1 MAWQLAFVQDTP
13 EAMWVSAVLLLG
25 AFLGFSITLLSLY
38 RWVPIPLQGRV
49 YQQMAF
55 CSPTP
60 RIRPWK
66 LMIEWLS

>member
-38 RWVPIPLQGRV
+38 RLFPN
-49 YQQMAF
+49 F
-55 CSPTP
+55 S
-60 RIRPWK
+60 K
-66 LMIEWLS
+66 